1 MHVLLIDGLNLI
13 RRVHAGVPEQGD
25 SDEYK
30 NLVEEACISSLR
42 RALRQ
47 HQPSHVLC
55 VLDGEGPSWRSA
67 LFPDYKKSRQPMSD
81 KLRILITQIVE
92 RFDNEGVGSI
102 IVPEIEA
109 DDLIASI
116 ALKFVEMGGRVTVLS
131 TDKSFCQL
139 LSMEIS
145 VYDHFA
151 GQERDRQYVRERFG
165 VESEQLVDLFALAGD
180 SSLDIPGIRGIGV
193 RTAAKLLRDHRSL
206 EDVFAAADDISG
218 SLGSKIIHGK
228 EAAKLAYRL
237 VALWSNASVGT
248 NLKNFRYLAE

>member
-13 RRVHAGVPEQGD
+13 RRVHAGVPERGD

-30 NLVEEACISSLR
+30 NSVEEACIASLR

-47 HQPSHVLC
+47 HHPSHVLC

-67 LFPDYKKSRQPMSD
+67 LFPDYKKSRQPMPD
-81 KLRILITQIVE
+81 KLRIWITQIVE
-92 RFDNEGVGSI
+92 RFDNEGVGTV
-102 IVPEIEA
+102 IVSGVEA

-116 ALKFVEMGGRVTVLS
+116 ALKIVEAGGRVTVLS

-139 LSMEIS
+139 LSIGIS
-145 VYDHFA
+145 VYDHFS
-151 GQERDRQYVRERFG
+151 GQERDHRYVQERYG
-165 VESEQLVDLFALAGD
+165 VEPDQLVDLFALAGD

-193 RTAAKLLRDHRSL
+193 RTAAKLLRDYRGL
-206 EDVFAAADDISG
+206 EDVFAAADGISG
-218 SLGSKIIHGK
+218 SLGSKIMYGK
-228 EAAKLAYRL
+228 EAARLAYRL
-237 VALWSNASVGT
+237 VALCGDASVGV